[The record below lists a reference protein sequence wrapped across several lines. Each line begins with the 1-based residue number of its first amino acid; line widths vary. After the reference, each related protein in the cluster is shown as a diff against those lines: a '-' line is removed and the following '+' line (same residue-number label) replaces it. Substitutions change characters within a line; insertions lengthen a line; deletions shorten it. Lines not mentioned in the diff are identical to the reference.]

1 MSNSLFHWSLAAM
14 VLLLAVTSAS
24 FGAYA
29 SQNTATSLPVGCRV
43 EPIEYMGWQAQQVSN
58 AWIKLIFVPQN
69 GGRLMQVVFDDH
81 AFFFVNRKYA
91 GKHLPPSNTEW
102 FNYGGEKMWAYPDRH
117 REEEQQ
123 RGNLDMLDYSE
134 FGGE

>member
-1 MSNSLFHWSLAAM
+1 MNNPMTQWSRRTRLILPLLG
-14 VLLLAVTSAS
+14 LLLFDAHAQQPSA
-24 FGAYA
+24 
-29 SQNTATSLPVGCRV
+29 ATCKV
-43 EPIEYMGWQAQQVSN
+43 EAINYKGWQAQQVSN